1 MKLFLS
7 IVCASFLIS
16 CSSEKTVAELKL
28 DSMQC
33 LMCSINVEE
42 AIAGLD
48 GVKKVEVDLKSKSG
62 KVTYKAS
69 IINLDKIEKAIV
81 SIGYNVNDK
90 VADSKA
96 YEKLEIC
103 CKMPEDVDLD

>member
-1 MKLFLS
+1 MGVLF
-7 IVCASFLIS
+7 FIS
-16 CSSEKTVAELKL
+16 
-28 DSMQC
+28 
-33 LMCSINVEE
+33 
-42 AIAGLD
+42 
-48 GVKKVEVDLKSKSG
+48 
-62 KVTYKAS
+62 S

-81 SIGYNVNDK
+81 SRGYNVNDK